1 MRITIYITTI
11 LLILSSCATSN
22 YGKLKYSKISND
34 YSQEAELNHNT
45 ENNEENS
52 YVNEE
57 KIADIEHRVII
68 ETLENTIQDDREKTQ
83 IDTKKRNKY
92 TSLRDKLNRIQTDQL
107 KEINA
112 IHNQNKDTIS
122 EKKKNDPTR
131 VERRALLYGWLSFI
145 PIPVIGW
152 IFSILAIT
160 YGAIALNRLKK
171 GSYVGSRKKALIGM
185 LLGIFT
191 LFVWLIVILLFFASI

>member
-1 MRITIYITTI
+1 MKISIPALTV
-11 LLILSSCATSN
+11 LLILSSCATTN
-22 YGKLKYSKISND
+22 YGRIKYSRVN
-34 YSQEAELNHNT
+34 SQLTQEVASIQHT
-45 ENNEENS
+45 ENNDETS

-57 KIADIEHRVII
+57 ELDDIEHVVSP
-68 ETLENTIQDDREKTQ
+68 EKVNNTLENIQQETQ
-83 IDTKKRNKY
+83 NNSKKSKKY
-92 TSLRDKLNRIQTDQL
+92 TSLRDKLNRIQQDQL

-122 EKKKNDPTR
+122 EEKQKDPTR
-131 VERRALLYGWLSFI
+131 VERRARLFGWLSFI

-171 GSYVGSRKKALIGM
+171 GTYVGNYNKATTGLF
-185 LLGIFT
+185 LGILT
-191 LFVWLIVILLFFASI
+191 LVVWIIIILLFMASI